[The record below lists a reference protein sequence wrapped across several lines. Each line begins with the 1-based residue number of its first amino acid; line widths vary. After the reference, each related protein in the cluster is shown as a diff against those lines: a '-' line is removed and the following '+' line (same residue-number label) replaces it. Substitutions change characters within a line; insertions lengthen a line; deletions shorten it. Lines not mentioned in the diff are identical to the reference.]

1 MICSSSSEDDEDDE
15 TIPDAPVRT
24 TGGGQLKVPNGSAPR
39 YDRSETNLIQ
49 LLLLINSSL

>member
-39 YDRSETNLIQ
+39 YDTSETNLI
-49 LLLLINSSL
+49 